1 MPKKLVTRDFGEHEL
16 RTLALVD
23 AIVAGDKVHLK
34 PKSLERLGLAER
46 QLQGGEGVIVNVTE
60 DIKGKVYT
68 VKIHRG
74 GRTRLAR
81 LEDLVVRRKGKR

>member
-1 MPKKLVTRDFGEHEL
+1 
-16 RTLALVD
+16 
-23 AIVAGDKVHLK
+23 
-34 PKSLERLGLAER
+34 LERLGLAER